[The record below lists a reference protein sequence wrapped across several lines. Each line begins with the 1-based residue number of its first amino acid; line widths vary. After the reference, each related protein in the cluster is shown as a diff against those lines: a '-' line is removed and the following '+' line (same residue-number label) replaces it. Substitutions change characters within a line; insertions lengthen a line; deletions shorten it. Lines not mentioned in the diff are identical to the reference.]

1 MMKKLRQLI
10 LYFSCRMCKVS
21 KYFKFERAVHLTQQT
36 IATSAIVK

>member
-10 LYFSCRMCKVS
+10 LYFSCRICNVS
-21 KYFKFERAVHLTQQT
+21 KYFKFERALYFKQQT

>member
-10 LYFSCRMCKVS
+10 LYFNCRVCKVS
-21 KYFKFERAVHLTQQT
+21 KYYKFERALHFTQQT